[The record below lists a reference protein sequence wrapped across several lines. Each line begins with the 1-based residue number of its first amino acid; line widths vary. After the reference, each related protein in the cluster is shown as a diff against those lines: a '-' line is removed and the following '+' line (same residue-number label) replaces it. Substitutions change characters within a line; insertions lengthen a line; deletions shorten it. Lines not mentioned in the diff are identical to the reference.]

1 MQNRVRTFA
10 LIAVMTLAAAPTVQA
25 ETMGTNP
32 KPNSMLS
39 GWPMLQDIVNTA
51 FAYLG
56 L

>member
-1 MQNRVRTFA
+1 MQIRLRAIA
-10 LIAVMTLAAAPTVQA
+10 LVAIMTLAAAPTLKA

-32 KPNSMLS
+32 KPHSALS
-39 GWPMLQDIVNTA
+39 GWPMLQSLVDAA

>member
-1 MQNRVRTFA
+1 MQNRFRAFA
-10 LIAVMTLAAAPTVQA
+10 LIAVMTLAAAPTLQA

-32 KPNSMLS
+32 KPHSALS
-39 GWPMLQDIVNTA
+39 NWPMLQDLVDAT